1 MTLKF
6 GRRSQM
12 ETAKVKEIMVRAP
25 VTLRPEDSLNLAND
39 IMSLGRIRHI
49 PIVED
54 GRLVGILSQ
63 RDLFGAA
70 VNRVFKLRVREERE
84 LLKSFRI
91 DEVMHKRVITAA
103 PDTTIKEAARL
114 MAEKKIGCLP
124 IVEGDELV
132 GLTTSTN
139 ILRYLAKSEA
149 AASA

>member
-1 MTLKF
+1 
-6 GRRSQM
+6 
-12 ETAKVKEIMVRAP
+12 
-25 VTLRPEDSLNLAND
+25 
-39 IMSLGRIRHI
+39 MSLGRIRHI